1 MRPRFATTQIF
12 LHLYEDAK
20 IEVCIFTKIK
30 IQLRNKY
37 IIKFVWYA
45 VIITFFKDDV
55 KDKMNIVRKL
65 TMAIGKARIR
75 YKKCG
80 KISLT
85 A

>member
-1 MRPRFATTQIF
+1 M
-12 LHLYEDAK
+12 
-20 IEVCIFTKIK
+20 
-30 IQLRNKY
+30 
-37 IIKFVWYA
+37 WYA
-45 VIITFFKDDV
+45 VIITFFEDDV
-55 KDKMNIVRKL
+55 KDKMNIVQKL